1 MTDRTLE
8 AQSTDAIKPAARS
21 LGRWGED
28 IMALQVSAV
37 ALMCLGVVMVYSTS
51 ASVSVGRA
59 GWDLWGQLA
68 GRQLVFTLLAV
79 GAMIMITRVPYRI
92 WSYRNNIGSWAGFW
106 VLIVA
111 IGLLGAV
118 YIPGIGVE
126 VNGARRWIHI
136 RQLGGLGFQPSEFA
150 KVALVIFLAGALSS
164 QTWRRSSFWY
174 GLLLL
179 LPLCCGIVAV
189 CGLVGKEDFG
199 SAALIATVS
208 AVLLIAGGVRLW
220 IMMILALPGIGA
232 FGYLVISSPY
242 RLARL
247 TAFADIWA
255 DPQGAGYHPIQSLI
269 AICSGG
275 WLGKGLGSGIQ
286 KYGYLP
292 EDTTD
297 FVFSIICEELG
308 AAGGIGVILLFM
320 LFITQGIKIMRKAA
334 DSLGRLLAFGLVF
347 TLGLQVAMNI
357 AVATVSV
364 PTKGIALPLVS
375 AGGSGLL
382 LAGCAIGIVS
392 NVGFSANADN

>member
-1 MTDRTLE
+1 MTDRTLGT
-8 AQSTDAIKPAARS
+8 QSKDAIEPRPMS
-21 LGRWGED
+21 LGRWPED
-28 IMALQVSAV
+28 ILALQVSAV

-51 ASVSVGRA
+51 ASVSVGRD
-59 GWDLWGQLA
+59 GWDIWGQLA

-79 GAMIMITRVPYRI
+79 GAMMIITRLPYRI
-92 WSYRNNIGSWAGFW
+92 WSYRDQIGSWAGFW

-118 YIPGIGVE
+118 YIPGVGVE

-150 KVALVIFLAGALSS
+150 KVALVIFLAGAMSS
-164 QTWRRSSFWY
+164 QTWRRNSFWY
-174 GLLLL
+174 GLM
-179 LPLCCGIVAV
+179 PLCCGIVAV
-189 CGLVGKEDFG
+189 CGLVCKEDLG
-199 SAALIATVS
+199 SAVLIAMV
-208 AVLLIAGGVRLW
+208 AMVLLIAGGVKLW
-220 IMMILALPGIGA
+220 HLAILVPPGVA
-232 FGYLVISSPY
+232 TFAYVMISSPY
-242 RLARL
+242 RIRRL
-247 TAFADIWA
+247 KTFLDIWA

-320 LFITQGIKIMRKAA
+320 LFIAQGIKIMRKAG

-347 TLGLQVAMNI
+347 MLGMQVVMNI

-392 NVGFSANADN
+392 NVGLSGNADD